1 MEELKSILNTLNAH
15 QTSICK
21 GIPEEKL
28 ITWANRKNISQIL
41 IERFSSKIV
50 FRDRNCSYVML
61 ETDQAD
67 ICRACAM
74 LLSTSSM
81 DMMEEQELECPFPE
95 CDRAFKYQGALDKHI
110 IRHNQVINIYFF
122 LDKITSI
129 NCVFRM
135 ILTAKV
141 LQRHSRWRRS
151 QSTASSWSPR

>member
-1 MEELKSILNTLNAH
+1 MLSTLNSH

-41 IERFSSKIV
+41 IERFSSKVV

-67 ICRACAM
+67 ICRSCAM

-81 DMMEEQELECPFPE
+81 DMMEEQELECPFPD

-110 IRHNQVINIYFF
+110 MKHNQVGAYGGQ
-122 LDKITSI
+122 D
-129 NCVFRM
+129 
-135 ILTAKV
+135 ILLT
-141 LQRHSRWRRS
+141 
-151 QSTASSWSPR
+151 